1 MNCIEGLADEL
12 IACRCGSRFGTNPLG
27 LIYDFLL
34 KAYGDPK
41 QARADFV
48 RFLSGELPAQ
58 LLHQARAW
66 VSQEQELALSPSLS
80 PDRGGV
86 DMAEVIEIPD
96 DLSWVTLQAPDL
108 KLVGPLQTTASNI

>member
-12 IACRCGSRFGTNPLG
+12 IASRCGSRFGTNPLG

-58 LLHQARAW
+58 LLYQARAW
-66 VSQEQELALSPSLS
+66 VSEEQKLTLTPSLAA
-80 PDRGGV
+80 DRADV
-86 DMAEVIEIPD
+86 DTAEVIEIPD
-96 DLSWVTLQAPDL
+96 DLSWVTLQPPDL
-108 KLVGPLQTTASNI
+108 KPAQAGWWSWAPL